1 MLRASMKSALLAE
14 VDGTMPARTCRMR
27 AEMNSKKAWIG
38 ALFSMLPVTLFF
50 PVGVMYL
57 MIAAVTLLSVA
68 AVAWPERRTLVVGS
82 PLTLPFALL
91 AIFVVLQA
99 LLQSAGVERRF
110 TGTVHY
116 FVFVFFLLFIAL
128 QEQRWYLTAKKALF
142 AGALYAA
149 AVFALAKAGVLPDW
163 HIFKNYLAYGGNK
176 SISLG
181 IFMAIAAAWM
191 LNDAA
196 AATDRRAALGYLL
209 AYLCVAAAV
218 ILFAVTRT
226 GALLLVLLSA
236 LVILRWVTLGWR
248 ALALMAVVAA
258 LLLGAWKTGG
268 QSIERLQRT
277 ADAVIAFTQGKQGS
291 GESNRLQFIEPT
303 FEMLPD
309 KPLLGH
315 GIGSWQQQYPVRA
328 QGLETAFMS
337 TPHNDYLLYA
347 AELGIV
353 GLLLLGLIFVSL
365 LRAAIKAPN
374 RSGNALLLVT
384 VALIVGSMFNA
395 ILRDWRFGV
404 PFMLMLA
411 IAYREMLV
419 GIGRE
424 AQTINPDAA
433 SQRYDYARQ

>member
-1 MLRASMKSALLAE
+1 MLVL
-14 VDGTMPARTCRMR
+14 V
-27 AEMNSKKAWIG
+27 
-38 ALFSMLPVTLFF
+38 LFEAIFLSGVNERRWSGMLHYAVFLFF
-50 PVGVMYL
+50 
-57 MIAAVTLLSVA
+57 
-68 AVAWPERRTLVVGS
+68 
-82 PLTLPFALL
+82 F
-91 AIFVVLQA
+91 
-99 LLQSAGVERRF
+99 
-110 TGTVHY
+110 
-116 FVFVFFLLFIAL
+116 LFIAL
-128 QEQRWYLTAKKALF
+128 PDRRWYQLAKKSLF
-142 AGALYAA
+142 AGAIYAA
-149 AVFALAKAGVLPDW
+149 IIFALAKAGVLPDW
-163 HIFKNYLAYGGNK
+163 HVFKNYLAYGGNK

-196 AATDRRAALGYLL
+196 AATDRRATLGYFL

-226 GALLLVLLSA
+226 GALLLLLLSA

-258 LLLGAWKTGG
+258 LLLGAWKAGG

-277 ADAVIAFTQGKQGS
+277 ADAVIAFTEGKQGS
-291 GESNRLQFIEPT
+291 GESNRLQFIEKT
-303 FEMLPD
+303 TEMIAE

-353 GLLLLGLIFVSL
+353 GLMLLGLIFVSL

-419 GIGRE
+419 GIGSE

>member
-1 MLRASMKSALLAE
+1 
-14 VDGTMPARTCRMR
+14 
-27 AEMNSKKAWIG
+27 
-38 ALFSMLPVTLFF
+38 MLPVTLFF

-57 MIAAVTLLSVA
+57 MIAVATLLSVA
-68 AVAWPERRTLVVGS
+68 AVAWPVRRTLLGGS
-82 PLTLPFALL
+82 PLTVPFVLL
-91 AIFVVLQA
+91 AIFVLVQA
-99 LLQSAGVERRF
+99 LLQSSGVERRW
-110 TGTVHY
+110 TGTIHY
-116 FVFVFFLLFIAL
+116 FIFFFFLLFIAL
-128 QEQRWYLTAKKALF
+128 QEQRWYLLAKKALF

-149 AVFALAKAGVLPDW
+149 AVFMLAKASALPDC
-163 HIFKNYLAYGGNK
+163 HIFKNYLIYGGNK

-181 IFMAIAAAWM
+181 IFMAVTAAWM
-191 LNDAA
+191 LNEAA

-209 AYLCVAAAV
+209 AYIYVAAAV

-226 GALLLVLLSA
+226 GTLLLALLSA
-236 LVILRWVTLGWR
+236 LVVLRWVTLGWR
-248 ALALMAVVAA
+248 ALALMVVVGVV
-258 LLLGAWKTGG
+258 LLGAWKSGG

-277 ADAVIAFTQGKQGS
+277 IDSVIAFTHGKQGS
-291 GESNRLQFIEPT
+291 GESNRLQFIEKT
-303 FEMLPD
+303 TEMIVE

-353 GLLLLGLIFVSL
+353 GLLLLGLIIGSL

-384 VALIVGSMFNA
+384 IALIVGSMFNA

-411 IAYREMLV
+411 IAYREMQV
-419 GIGRE
+419 GIGS
-424 AQTINPDAA
+424 AAKMVDPDAA
-433 SQRYDYARQ
+433 RAT